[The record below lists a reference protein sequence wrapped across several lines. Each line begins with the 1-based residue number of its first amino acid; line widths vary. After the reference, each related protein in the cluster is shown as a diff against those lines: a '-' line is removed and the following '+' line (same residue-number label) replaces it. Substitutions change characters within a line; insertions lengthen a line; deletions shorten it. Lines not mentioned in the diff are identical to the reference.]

1 MCIFSGDDD
10 ALRKVILYL
19 ILLYIARGQLV
30 SRMQASRLLVRAFD
44 RPTDT
49 FFVLFSFAEILA
61 MRSFSRWAAELGSAT
76 HHRQGG
82 RQWTCSLSGQ
92 NRLIDPLR
100 WPWKVGWGS
109 EIHMRGLGAGV
120 RLDLHS
126 SAPLLVDYWGR
137 WSRRLRT
144 STGSVLLS
152 TIPTLIEEA
161 TTSGSPTVSRSSR
174 AQRSVIRYRLLRHL
188 LCRSRRPPL
197 K

>member
-1 MCIFSGDDD
+1 MREKRRSGEIPDEIGSPVEMAKNQQLARGDYCSRVVIFINTTIIVLMCIFSGDDD

-100 WPWKVGWGS
+100 
-109 EIHMRGLGAGV
+109 
-120 RLDLHS
+120 
-126 SAPLLVDYWGR
+126 
-137 WSRRLRT
+137 
-144 STGSVLLS
+144 
-152 TIPTLIEEA
+152 
-161 TTSGSPTVSRSSR
+161 
-174 AQRSVIRYRLLRHL
+174 
-188 LCRSRRPPL
+188 
-197 K
+197 